1 MNESETVQNA
11 YSDELQQNAEDAMI
25 EKLQENMLSE
35 YLKQKLLSRE
45 RKLLKAENRI
55 ILEIALENENILL
68 REKLSAV

>member
-11 YSDELQQNAEDAMI
+11 YSDELQQDAEDAMI